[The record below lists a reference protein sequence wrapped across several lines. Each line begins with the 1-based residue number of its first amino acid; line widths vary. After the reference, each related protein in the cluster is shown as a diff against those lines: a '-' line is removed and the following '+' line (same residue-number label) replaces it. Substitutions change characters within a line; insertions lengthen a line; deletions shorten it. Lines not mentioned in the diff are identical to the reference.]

1 MPRDKNAISWT
12 LFIAIAVCLVCSVF
26 VSWTAVKM
34 KPLQDLNKE
43 LERKRNILA
52 AAGLYE
58 EGVDVAAEFGR
69 IDVRLVD
76 LATGEYVEGVP
87 ADEFDPLAA
96 ARDPERN
103 VIIESSADLA
113 GIKRRA
119 RLARVYL
126 LKEHGRVE
134 RVILPVYGKGLWS
147 TLYGFVALEDDLDTI
162 CSLAFYQH
170 AETPGLGGEVD
181 NPAWKA
187 QWVGKEAFAEG
198 RVAIEVVKGKVAA
211 GSPRAVHQVD
221 GLSGAT
227 ITSRGVSQLV
237 RYWLGDDGFGPYLDR
252 LREEVSRG

>member
-12 LFIAIAVCLVCSVF
+12 LFIAVAVCLVCSVF
-26 VSWTAVKM
+26 VSWTAVEM
-34 KPLQDLNKE
+34 KPLQERNKE

-52 AAGLYE
+52 AAGLLDE
-58 EGVDVAAEFGR
+58 DTDVAAAFARVET
-69 IDVRLVD
+69 RLVD
-76 LATGEYVEGVP
+76 LATGEYVADRDP
-87 ADEFDPLAA
+87 AGFDPMAA

-103 VIIESSADLA
+103 VRIPESEDLA
-113 GIKRRA
+113 GIRRRA
-119 RLARVYL
+119 RLAQVYL
-126 LKEHGRVE
+126 FREGGELR

-147 TLYGFVALEDDLDTI
+147 TLYGFLALERDLDTVA
-162 CSLAFYQH
+162 SLAFYQH

-187 QWVGKEAFAEG
+187 QWTGKDAFEGGEVAIRVAKG
-198 RVAIEVVKGKVAA
+198 RVDPS
-211 GSPRAVHQVD
+211 SPDAEHAVD

-227 ITSRGVSQLV
+227 ITSRGVSGLV